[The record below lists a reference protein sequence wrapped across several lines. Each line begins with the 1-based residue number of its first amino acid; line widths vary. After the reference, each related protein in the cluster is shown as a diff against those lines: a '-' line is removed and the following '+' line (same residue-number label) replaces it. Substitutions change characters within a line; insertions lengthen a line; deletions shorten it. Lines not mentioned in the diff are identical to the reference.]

1 MSQLWKL
8 VLIALHENEDGAGYR
23 NNVNTVQVI
32 ETMLLHSFVK
42 KVIYRNDISPRSQ
55 MSTFF

>member
-8 VLIALHENEDGAGYR
+8 VLIVLHENEDGAGYR
-23 NNVNTVQVI
+23 NYVNTVQVI

-42 KVIYRNDISPRSQ
+42 KVIYGNDISPRSQ